1 MTFEELTPIVLRS
14 KKRKRTLSLRIDD
27 DGMVI
32 VQVPYRTPEK
42 DVTAFVRSRQA
53 WIEKN
58 LALHRQRS
66 RECGGPRR
74 FVSGDTFLYLGDTYP
89 LEICERKEG
98 QPLTLAHGI
107 FRLYRGSREK
117 ARELF
122 VKWYAGRAKEII
134 AERVDH
140 YRRQLRFPPIEV
152 RITGA
157 QSRYGSCSA
166 DNRLSFSRR
175 LVMAPYPVIDYVII
189 HELAHIKH
197 KNHSKRFWGFVEEM
211 APDYRK
217 HRQWL
222 NDNNHLLML

>member
-1 MTFEELTPIVLRS
+1 MFDFSYTLIRS
-14 KKRKRTLSLRIDD
+14 KKRKRTLSLRIGD
-27 DGMVI
+27 DGRVI
-32 VQVPYRTPEK
+32 VQVPYRTADR
-42 DVTAFVRSRQA
+42 DVASFVRAKQG

-58 LALHRQRS
+58 LTLHRQHS
-66 RECGGPRR
+66 RERGKPRR
-74 FVSGDTFLYLGDTYP
+74 FVPNDTFPYLGDIYP
-89 LEICERKEG
+89 LEICERGKG
-98 QPLTLAHGI
+98 QPLVLVHGS
-107 FRLYRGSREK
+107 FQLDRGSHEK

-140 YRRQLRFPPIEV
+140 YRRQLGFPPVEV

-166 DNRLSFSRR
+166 DNRLSFSWR
-175 LVMAPYPVIDYVII
+175 LIMAPYPVIDYVIM
-189 HELAHIKH
+189 HELAHVKH

-211 APDYRK
+211 DPDYRK

-222 NDNNHLLML
+222 NENNHLLML